1 METEMNTKNNRR
13 RRESVERIEKAF
25 VELLQD
31 RELNELTE
39 SDICRKCGLNRSAF
53 GRAEKPGGKAEDRS

>member
-1 METEMNTKNNRR
+1 MGKKRNRYQFSDGTGIMETEMNTKNNRR

-31 RELNELTE
+31 RELNELT
-39 SDICRKCGLNRSAF
+39 DCV
-53 GRAEKPGGKAEDRS
+53 